1 MAEIA
6 EKSLLII
13 EIYSPKQ
20 LSGIIFLYDYI
31 DYEIF
36 ILKIY
41 NLIFFSS
48 FKGKKICQDSSL
60 SHWKFF

>member
-1 MAEIA
+1 MKKMAEIA

-13 EIYSPKQ
+13 EIFFPKQ
-20 LSGIIFLYDYI
+20 LSGIIFLYDYK
-31 DYEIF
+31 DYEII

-41 NLIFFSS
+41 NLIFFSA

-60 SHWKFF
+60 SR